1 MEKGNT
7 GTCILLIGL
16 SSPLL
21 WDPFMLC
28 AVCRV
33 EGSCYV
39 LSVGLKDNLS
49 FHFQFLLLNFVED
62 LIRVEKHEIQHI
74 GYQNFQS
81 GYWGKSMDEA
91 SSEIFL
97 FTCTVTGLETF
108 RRPEN
113 TKIFSSYKC
122 PRIKQLIPK
131 TLEEHM
137 KERDQIQA

>member
-1 MEKGNT
+1 
-7 GTCILLIGL
+7 
-16 SSPLL
+16 
-21 WDPFMLC
+21 
-28 AVCRV
+28 
-33 EGSCYV
+33 
-39 LSVGLKDNLS
+39 
-49 FHFQFLLLNFVED
+49 
-62 LIRVEKHEIQHI
+62 
-74 GYQNFQS
+74 
-81 GYWGKSMDEA
+81 MDEA

-131 TLEEHM
+131 TLEQHM